1 MKCKAELTLSLSA
14 LCIYPRPLLLFIY
27 LCFAYPL
34 RHLLCKVE
42 TDHHA
47 TSVRIDKLYKY
58 SLSLRISGL
67 CKSFLQVQVRSKV
80 QGTVMS
86 L

>member
-14 LCIYPRPLLLFIY
+14 LCIFPRPLLFIY

-58 SLSLRISGL
+58 SLRLRISGL

>member
-1 MKCKAELTLSLSA
+1 MHCAFIL
-14 LCIYPRPLLLFIY
+14 IHFFYLFIY
-27 LCFAYPL
+27 VLLILCDIYCAKL
-34 RHLLCKVE
+34 KQTTMQLVLE
-42 TDHHA
+42 L
-47 TSVRIDKLYKY
+47 IKLYKY
-58 SLSLRISGL
+58 SLSLRISGF